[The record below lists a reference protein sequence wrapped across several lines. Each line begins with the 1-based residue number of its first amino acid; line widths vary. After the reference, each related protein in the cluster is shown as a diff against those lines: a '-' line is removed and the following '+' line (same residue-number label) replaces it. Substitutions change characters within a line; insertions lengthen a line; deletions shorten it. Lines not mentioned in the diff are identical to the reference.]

1 MIDLFQKSMRKHT
14 GEKQCTQRKQNT
26 RNSQKPS
33 VNMANSGIRSNQHNY
48 LTPLK
53 P

>member
-1 MIDLFQKSMRKHT
+1 MIDLFQKSMGKHT
-14 GEKQCTQRKQNT
+14 GGEQCTQRKQNT
-26 RNSQKPS
+26 RNSQRPS